1 MAMTRSIKKEQVYLK
16 VLSGTKWSEY
26 VWVYVGVKLRVQVKR
41 EEANE
46 GGSLHAATVSRDV
59 STDRVVMM
67 SSSIV
72 VVGAAVVVVGGESVV
87 AAVLE
92 RSGVMVVAVVV
103 VVGCSAVKTRFS

>member
-1 MAMTRSIKKEQVYLK
+1 M
-16 VLSGTKWSEY
+16 
-26 VWVYVGVKLRVQVKR
+26 VYVGVKLRVQVKR

-46 GGSLHAATVSRDV
+46 GGSLHAATVSRDE

-67 SSSIV
+67 SSSIVV